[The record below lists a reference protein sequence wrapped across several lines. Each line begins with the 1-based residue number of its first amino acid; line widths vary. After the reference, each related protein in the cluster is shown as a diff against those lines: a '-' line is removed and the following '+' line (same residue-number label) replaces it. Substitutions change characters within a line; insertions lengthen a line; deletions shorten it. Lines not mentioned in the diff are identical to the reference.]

1 MYFTV
6 IIIGIFK
13 YKNTSKPLS
22 TILIGICYKN
32 MQHEINGLL
41 TIIAITAFAMVSA
54 PTLST
59 INTVFAYN
67 PFADNPIFAN
77 IKGLDNKIFDG
88 VSAVDPES
96 GSGDTGS
103 NSGSGSGDT
112 GSNSG
117 SGVAAVAIPLQ
128 VVQHAVAVERVL
140 SIGIVKE
147 PITIVSRESKS
158 VFCSVVEVNKSG

>member
-1 MYFTV
+1 MHH
-6 IIIGIFK
+6 K
-13 YKNTSKPLS
+13 
-22 TILIGICYKN
+22 
-32 MQHEINGLL
+32 INVLL
-41 TIIAITAFAMVSA
+41 TIIAITAFDMVSA

-117 SGVAAVAIPLQ
+117 SGSGDTSSGGATCGSSGKSTFHWYCEGTHHHCLKGEQ
-128 VVQHAVAVERVL
+128 KCLLFGGR
-140 SIGIVKE
+140 
-147 PITIVSRESKS
+147 SK
-158 VFCSVVEVNKSG
+158 

>member
-1 MYFTV
+1 MHH
-6 IIIGIFK
+6 K
-13 YKNTSKPLS
+13 
-22 TILIGICYKN
+22 
-32 MQHEINGLL
+32 INGLL
-41 TIIAITAFAMVSA
+41 TIIAITAFGMVSA

-112 GSNSG
+112 SSGGAKCGSSG
-117 SGVAAVAIPLQ
+117 KSTFHWYCEGTHHHCLKGEQ
-128 VVQHAVAVERVL
+128 NCLLFGGR
-140 SIGIVKE
+140 
-147 PITIVSRESKS
+147 SK
-158 VFCSVVEVNKSG
+158 